1 MIYGILKDIKEGEFR
16 VISTP
21 AEVMSIV
28 AAGHEVWAQHD
39 CGKAAGF
46 PDEKYIAAGAKIVD
60 TAKEIWAGCDMVAKV
75 KEFTPVEYPLM
86 REGQIILGCIHPA
99 GHPEEVDAILESKCI
114 AFTAEDAHRFGSP
127 NCEAAGKQGA
137 LFGLESMLTINGGK
151 GKFVGGFAGA
161 PRMNVLILGAGLVGQ
176 GALEILYNLGANCTI
191 MDINVGVLRDTL
203 YRYNG
208 KISTMLC
215 NKEAIASVL
224 PQTDMVLNCVKWQKE
239 RKDFLIDKEMLKL
252 MEPGSVLVDISN
264 DDPGAIESS
273 HETHH
278 DNPRYVVNGVVHY
291 CVSNIPGAV
300 ANSTSVAYAS
310 EMLPMI
316 LGILNDGVAK
326 TCEKDGFYR
335 RSLTAYK
342 GYLTH
347 EETSAIQNKP
357 WIKPEEILD
366 IADKKIDFAPPAT
379 KTRSTNYI
387 DRKDVKF

>member
-21 AEVMSIV
+21 AEVRSIV
-28 AAGHEVWAQHD
+28 AAGHEVWAEHN
-39 CGKAAGF
+39 CGLAAGF
-46 PDEKYIAAGAKIVD
+46 PDEKYAEAGAKIVN
-60 TAKEIWAGCDMVAKV
+60 TKEELWAGCDMVAKV

-99 GHPEEVDAILESKCI
+99 GHPEEVDAILKSKCI

-161 PRMNVLILGAGLVGQ
+161 PRMNVLILGAGVVGR
-176 GALEILYNLGANCTI
+176 GALEVLHALGANCTV
-191 MDINVGVLRDTL
+191 MDINVGVLRSL
-203 YRYNG
+203 LSEY
-208 KISTMLC
+208 KSQISTMLC

-224 PQTDMVLNCVKWQKE
+224 PSTDMVLNCVKWPKE
-239 RKDFLIDKEMLKL
+239 RQDFLIDKEMLKL

-316 LGILNDGVAK
+316 LGILNSGVEATCVRDGY
-326 TCEKDGFYR
+326 YR
-335 RSLTAYK
+335 RSLTAYR

-357 WIKPEEILD
+357 WVRPEDILG
-366 IADKKIDFAPPAT
+366 ISDKKLDPAPPAT
-379 KTRSTNYI
+379 VTRSDNFYKNI
-387 DRKDVKF
+387 

>member
-1 MIYGILKDIKEGEFR
+1 MKYGILKDIKEGEFR

-21 AEVMSIV
+21 AEVRTIV
-28 AAGHEVWAQHD
+28 ASGHEVWAEHD

-46 PDEKYIAAGAKIVD
+46 PDEKYIEAGAKIAM
-60 TAKEIWAGCDMVAKV
+60 TKEEIWANCDMVAKV
-75 KEFTPVEYPLM
+75 KEFTPVEYPLI
-86 REGQIILGCIHPA
+86 RENQIVLGCIHPA
-99 GHPEEVDAILESKCI
+99 GHPEEVDALLKSKCI

-151 GKFVGGFAGA
+151 GKYVGGFAGA
-161 PRMNVLILGAGLVGQ
+161 PRMNVLILGCGVVGRA
-176 GALEILYNLGANCTI
+176 ALEVLYALGANCTV
-191 MDINVGVLRDTL
+191 MDINVGLLRSLLTQYHGQID
-203 YRYNG
+203 
-208 KISTMLC
+208 TMLC

-224 PQTDMVLNCVKWQKE
+224 PKTDMVLNCVKWPKE
-239 RKDFLIDKEMLKL
+239 RKDFLIDKEMLKT

-316 LGILNDGVAK
+316 MSILNDGVEK
-326 TCEKDGFYR
+326 CCIKDGFYR
-335 RSLTAYK
+335 RSLTTYK

-347 EETSAIQNKP
+347 EETSALQNKP
-357 WIKPEEILD
+357 WIKPEDILG
-366 IADKKIDFAPPAT
+366 IADKKLDVAPPAT
-379 KTRSTNYI
+379 VTRSDNFY
-387 DRKDVKF
+387 KEVK